1 MNMSDIAWATE
12 HSVETTATPAF
23 TWTYMTAVK
32 NWDDPPAEFRLNGSF
47 TSGSLGTTKIPGQAP
62 RQWRREVKPHDS
74 YTIEIALE
82 GAVILCMWVFKEIP
96 NNQTRLT
103 QHITLEGE
111 NASSYKGDVQR
122 TFDPALDRQNPPVAD
137 CGRITGNPEVILR
150 SAGKVSHRFSG
161 TRYAGLRS

>member
-1 MNMSDIAWATE
+1 MSDTAWATE

-23 TWTYMTAVK
+23 TWTYMTDVK

-62 RQWRREVKPHDS
+62 RQWRLREVKPHDS

-82 GAVILCMWVFKEIP
+82 GAVILCKWVFKELP
-96 NNQTRLT
+96 NSQTRLA

-122 TFDPALDRQNPPVAD
+122 TFDLTLAPGMSRIAIAIDRAYARDPRHYKQN
-137 CGRITGNPEVILR
+137 
-150 SAGKVSHRFSG
+150 
-161 TRYAGLRS
+161 

>member
-1 MNMSDIAWATE
+1 MNMNDIAWATE

-23 TWTYMTAVK
+23 TWTYMTDVK

-62 RQWRREVKPHDS
+62 RQWRLREVKPHAS

-82 GAVILCMWVFKEIP
+82 GALILCKWVFKELP
-96 NNQTRLT
+96 NSQTRLT

-122 TFDPALDRQNPPVAD
+122 TFEPALAPGMSRIAIAIDRAYARDPRHHKQN
-137 CGRITGNPEVILR
+137 
-150 SAGKVSHRFSG
+150 
-161 TRYAGLRS
+161 